1 MPIIGYHWQSDSSDI
16 SLHKVISHSCHGLF
30 QWPWLSKSFTL
41 TRFASRSATAPKLW
55 QMEQC
60 GLAHMTRSPAWKAV
74 IACLWDCYSLPLRLF
89 ISAVESPWLFLSFI
103 SNQLQRQKWSCLQH
117 RRGNSVV
124 WSIGGHLWLEKS
136 MGFNTARLASLN
148 SAGKLKWLAANL
160 KFPGRCGKKDLR
172 SATEN
177 CWSIQLYERSST
189 QILESY

>member
-1 MPIIGYHWQSDSSDI
+1 MKPLASTELGSGW
-16 SLHKVISHSCHGLF
+16 LVGNVVIKNRCHNHS
-30 QWPWLSKSFTL
+30 
-41 TRFASRSATAPKLW
+41 
-55 QMEQC
+55 
-60 GLAHMTRSPAWKAV
+60 
-74 IACLWDCYSLPLRLF
+74 CYSLPLRLF

-177 CWSIQLYERSST
+177 C
-189 QILESY
+189 